1 MQKANDSYGAKSRK
15 RPRESVSD
23 GEVGSNSP
31 REERASVRSVAKRQA
46 PELRHAKSIVT
57 ARMPIKLL
65 TTTWSL
71 GSNRSLDRR
80 HVQKLKKAFVELG
93 GPKRD
98 LEEHHLKVLCTG
110 AEVERMMKELGLQD
124 GAKKAEDMPDFTTWP
139 DVNGQNPLELLA
151 GQHRICALEEWVKD
165 AKLSEEEL
173 WWPYSMSLEQNLKL
187 RVNSKDVAKPDSHGD
202 IWLHIVTVVSQK
214 PDKFQGKGTD
224 IAREMAETLEL
235 RNEIGVPMTRLVSLW
250 RNKKW
255 RKMVTAWCQ
264 TAVGR
269 ATFKI
274 RPWYMMMACRIDD
287 FWFSIFGQVL
297 STLASFPG
305 DAASYVKAEDWKK
318 MSKVFESKVF
328 EPIPCQKAIKEL
340 FYPGSQQ
347 VDQSCRRRVDF
358 LFELDREAYWQV
370 YEHVLPRGQTSFPD
384 VHRILSLS
392 EQDGKVL
399 SGVMDHVAD
408 WLSSV
413 RSKRPHKRENNKP
426 GLRVDIVPALQH
438 FNEKRLQEAKRRVT
452 TFVAEALDQTDQ
464 SIAETTSIVMQQEL
478 LEFVCGRLEAFK
490 SASAKEQ
497 LNQPLDTDNAGL
509 YRTRFQQAEW
519 ADILNI
525 VRWYMGPEFRPEW
538 PRPEESR
545 PGDVSHLVDVT
556 IQNLKDIINLTGDKT
571 HYNKLSSASFR
582 DKLTNLLG
590 ELCGAGEE
598 SSPSGS
604 TTGEANE
611 DAESTTC
618 TSAVPTRRDAGGEDH
633 GFDLGSEHGLSMTQR
648 EPRSSYSVDVPPSGQ
663 IPKTVLEDRAVGTD
677 AGGEDDGFDLGS
689 EYGLSMTQREL
700 PSSPSAAGTD
710 ADGEDDGFGPGSEND
725 FVMAKAKKKTALS
738 TPSTAKEKT
747 KKKKTTA
754 KEKTALSVPT
764 QQAAPAK
771 RRPARPLSPQSP
783 SGENQKMST
792 KRAGDT
798 NLTAAQKPITSSNP
812 IKQPE
817 WMKGVK
823 AVQK

>member
-1 MQKANDSYGAKSRK
+1 
-15 RPRESVSD
+15 
-23 GEVGSNSP
+23 
-31 REERASVRSVAKRQA
+31 
-46 PELRHAKSIVT
+46 
-57 ARMPIKLL
+57 
-65 TTTWSL
+65 
-71 GSNRSLDRR
+71 
-80 HVQKLKKAFVELG
+80 
-93 GPKRD
+93 
-98 LEEHHLKVLCTG
+98 
-110 AEVERMMKELGLQD
+110 MM
-124 GAKKAEDMPDFTTWP
+124 
-139 DVNGQNPLELLA
+139 
-151 GQHRICALEEWVKD
+151 
-165 AKLSEEEL
+165 
-173 WWPYSMSLEQNLKL
+173 
-187 RVNSKDVAKPDSHGD
+187 
-202 IWLHIVTVVSQK
+202 
-214 PDKFQGKGTD
+214 
-224 IAREMAETLEL
+224 IA
-235 RNEIGVPMTRLVSLW
+235 
-250 RNKKW
+250 
-255 RKMVTAWCQ
+255 
-264 TAVGR
+264 
-269 ATFKI
+269 
-274 RPWYMMMACRIDD
+274 YRIDE

-297 STLASFPG
+297 STLAELPG
-305 DAASYVKAEDWKK
+305 DAASHVNAEDWKK
-318 MSKVFESKVF
+318 LSKVFESSPSK
-328 EPIPCQKAIKEL
+328 QAIKEL
-340 FYPGSQQ
+340 FYPRSQQ
-347 VDQSCRRRVDF
+347 VDQSCSRRPDF
-358 LFELDREAYWQV
+358 LVALDREAYRRV
-370 YEHVLPRGQTSFPD
+370 YEHVVQREQTSFPD

-392 EQDGKVL
+392 DQDGKIL
-399 SGVMDHVAD
+399 SGVMDHVAG
-408 WLSSV
+408 WLSSD
-413 RSKRPHKRENNKP
+413 RSKRPDRREHNKP
-426 GLRVDIVPALQH
+426 GLRVDMVQALRH
-438 FNEKRLQEAKRRVT
+438 FDENRLQEAKGRVT
-452 TFVAEALDQTDQ
+452 TSVAEAQDQ
-464 SIAETTSIVMQQEL
+464 SVAETTSIVMQQEL

-497 LNQPLDTDNAGL
+497 LNQPLDTGNAGL

-545 PGDVSHLVDVT
+545 TGDVSHLVDGT
-556 IQNLKDIINLTGDKT
+556 IQNLKDMINLTGDKT

-598 SSPSGS
+598 SSPSGP

-648 EPRSSYSVDVPPSGQ
+648 EPRSSYSVDIPPSGQ
-663 IPKTVLEDRAVGTD
+663 MPKTVLEDRAVGTD
-677 AGGEDDGFDLGS
+677 SGGEDDGFDLGS

-725 FVMAKAKKKTALS
+725 FVTAKAKKKTALS
-738 TPSTAKEKT
+738 KPSTAKEKT
-747 KKKKTTA
+747 KKKTALSKPSTA

>member
-1 MQKANDSYGAKSRK
+1 MRKANSSYGAESRK
-15 RPRESVSD
+15 RRRESVSD
-23 GEVGSNSP
+23 GEEGSNSA
-31 REERASVRSVAKRQA
+31 REERLSIRSVAKRQA
-46 PELRHAKSIVT
+46 PELRHAKSIVK
-57 ARMPIKLL
+57 ARMPTKLL
-65 TTTWSL
+65 TSTWSL
-71 GSNRSLDRR
+71 GSNRPLNRR

-124 GAKKAEDMPDFTTWP
+124 GAKEAEDMPDFTTWP
-139 DVNGQNPLELLA
+139 EVNGREPLELLA
-151 GQHRICALEEWVKD
+151 GQHRIRALEEWVKD

-173 WWPYSMSLEQNLKL
+173 WWPCKFYDRDSMSLEQNMKL
-187 RVNSKDVAKPDSHGD
+187 RMNQKDVALSDSHGD
-202 IWLHIVTVVSQK
+202 VWLHIVTVVLQK
-214 PDKFQGKGTD
+214 PDKFQGKGVD
-224 IAREMAETLEL
+224 ISREMAETLDL
-235 RNEIGVPMTRLVSLW
+235 RNEGGFPMTRLVSLW
-250 RNKKW
+250 RNEKW
-255 RKMVTAWCQ
+255 SKMVTSWCK

-274 RPWYMMMACRIDD
+274 RPWYMMMACRIDE

-297 STLASFPG
+297 STLADLPG

-358 LFELDREAYWQV
+358 LVELDREAYWQV
-370 YEHVLPRGQTSFPD
+370 YEHVVQSGQTSFPD

-392 EQDGKVL
+392 EQDGKIL
-399 SGVMDHVAD
+399 SAVMDHVAG

-413 RSKRPHKRENNKP
+413 RSKRPNKRDNNKP
-426 GLRVDIVPALQH
+426 GLRVDMVPALQH
-438 FNEKRLQEAKRRVT
+438 FDEKRLPEAKGRVT
-452 TFVAEALDQTDQ
+452 TSVAEARGQ
-464 SIAETTSIVMQQEL
+464 SVAETTSIVMQQEL

-497 LNQPLDTDNAGL
+497 LTQPLDKDNAGL

-556 IQNLKDIINLTGDKT
+556 IQNLKDVINLTGDKT

-590 ELCGAGEE
+590 ELCGAGEA
-598 SSPSGS
+598 SSPSGP
-604 TTGEANE
+604 TTGEINT
-611 DAESTTC
+611 DAESVASVSILTTRSC
-618 TSAVPTRRDAGGEDH
+618 STGDRRQV
-633 GFDLGSEHGLSMTQR
+633 S
-648 EPRSSYSVDVPPSGQ
+648 
-663 IPKTVLEDRAVGTD
+663 
-677 AGGEDDGFDLGS
+677 
-689 EYGLSMTQREL
+689 
-700 PSSPSAAGTD
+700 AGTD
-710 ADGEDDGFGPGSEND
+710 VGGEEEDLPS
-725 FVMAKAKKKTALS
+725 FVDHDAPDPSLVVDEAMAKA
-738 TPSTAKEKT
+738 E
-747 KKKKTTA
+747 
-754 KEKTALSVPT
+754 EKTALSIPSTAGDEST
-764 QQAAPAK
+764 QQEPPDKHKQAQPPFSPHSSCSGPDLPPKPTAAHRPSAANLLSTSCDLTSSLNASASGNRK
-771 RRPARPLSPQSP
+771 RRRRTGTLCWF
-783 SGENQKMST
+783 
-792 KRAGDT
+792 R
-798 NLTAAQKPITSSNP
+798 
-812 IKQPE
+812 
-817 WMKGVK
+817 V
-823 AVQK
+823 

>member
-1 MQKANDSYGAKSRK
+1 
-15 RPRESVSD
+15 
-23 GEVGSNSP
+23 
-31 REERASVRSVAKRQA
+31 
-46 PELRHAKSIVT
+46 
-57 ARMPIKLL
+57 MPIKLL

-151 GQHRICALEEWVKD
+151 GQHRIGALEEWVKD

-173 WWPYSMSLEQNLKL
+173 WWPCKFYDRDSMSLEQNLKL

-224 IAREMAETLEL
+224 ISREMAETLEL
-235 RNEIGVPMTRLVSLW
+235 RNESGVPLTRLVSLW
-250 RNKKW
+250 RNEKW

-287 FWFSIFGQVL
+287 VSPGMKFLLHRTMLTGWATQQFWFSIFGQVL
-297 STLASFPG
+297 STLAGFPG

-478 LEFVCGRLEAFK
+478 LEFVCGRLEEFK

-556 IQNLKDIINLTGDKT
+556 IQNLKGIINLTGDKT

-648 EPRSSYSVDVPPSGQ
+648 EPRSSYSVDIPPSGQ
-663 IPKTVLEDRAVGTD
+663 MPKTVLEDRAVGTD
-677 AGGEDDGFDLGS
+677 AGGEDHGFDLGSEHGLSMTQREPRSSYSVDIPPSGQMPKTVLEDRALGTDAGGEDHGFDLGS

-738 TPSTAKEKT
+738 TPSTAKEKAKKKTALSTPSTAKEKT

-754 KEKTALSVPT
+754 KEKTA
-764 QQAAPAK
+764 
-771 RRPARPLSPQSP
+771 
-783 SGENQKMST
+783 
-792 KRAGDT
+792 
-798 NLTAAQKPITSSNP
+798 
-812 IKQPE
+812 
-817 WMKGVK
+817 
-823 AVQK
+823 